1 MKKKDIDQ
9 PTKNVTPESQ
19 ATKDKQ
25 AIDQLKSYKKHWE
38 PRWYLSMAFY
48 EGVHFTYPRKDNTG
62 NWQRK
67 NEVGKNKV
75 IREIPKAK
83 KQLDSVR
90 NLIMK
95 VKQRPVVYP
104 DTNIILADNVDLRMQ
119 EKEKSAAEL
128 QARYVD
134 YYMNKVMKLARHKKK
149 LIRYSELYHVAYIQI
164 LNDNGKKEFAVYDPF
179 EISVFPTI
187 SNINEYPILA
197 KHVSHRMDELV
208 GNDLYDQEA
217 IRKIQQTMSAQG
229 SGKYSGSIYKD
240 SYMRERY
247 GNAPEDN
254 VLVDELYQIVRVKVG
269 EDGQVID
276 DEETYEAEYKES
288 IKKYEGQVQEDGV
301 TPVEVPE
308 MGEIKEEERLR
319 IRAYIGTEKVR
330 DEMTK
335 LSKFPISMFCWG
347 DEAYSTSFMEDL
359 MPLNKSYDI
368 FISKLEHKAKKLD
381 TGRIVMQKGED
392 AKVLTTN
399 DGEFIRYKRFKPEV
413 MEEASVPNAF
423 MNAIELTERDMK
435 EQGVSMTSAAG
446 LPTGVEA
453 WRAIESLKEADFGSI
468 GVQLDNLNECLT
480 DLTEKLTEM
489 LAYDMTDIEKVIMN
503 DENGQPKAYRVIGKR
518 GAEILK
524 QGGGDMPED
533 VIVID
538 PNRTTMVEI
547 ESDMTWTKEGQR
559 YFVLDLVKEG
569 ILPKETALETLK
581 FGNTKDVV
589 AKLIQE
595 STYGKSLIDAPDF
608 KVLPVELQKQ
618 ILTIL
623 SNGAPTGQSQIPEI
637 GGGAPP
643 AEVVEQ

>member
-1 MKKKDIDQ
+1 MNKKYLDQ
-9 PTKNVTPESQ
+9 PTKNVTPETQ
-19 ATKDKQ
+19 ATKDRQ

-48 EGVHFTYPRKDNTG
+48 EGVHFTYPRKDVTG
-62 NWQRK
+62 NWMRK
-67 NEVGKNKV
+67 AEVGKNKV

-149 LIRYSELYHVAYIQI
+149 LIKYAELYHVAYIQI

-197 KHVSHRMDELV
+197 KHVSHRLDDLV
-208 GNDLYDQEA
+208 GNELYDQEA
-217 IRKIQQTMSAQG
+217 IQKIKDGARE

-247 GNAPEDN
+247 GNAPDDN
-254 VLVDELYQIVRVKVG
+254 VMVDELYQIVRVKVS
-269 EDGQVID
+269 EDQVID
-276 DEETYEAEYKES
+276 DEELYMQSFEGKTDEEGNP
-288 IKKYEGQVQEDGV
+288 IK
-301 TPVEVPE
+301 P
-308 MGEIKEEERLR
+308 EIKEEERLR

-330 DEMTK
+330 DELTK
-335 LSKFPISMFCWG
+335 LSKAPISMFCWG
-347 DEAYSTSFMEDL
+347 DEAYATSFMEDL

-453 WRAIESLKEADFGSI
+453 WRAIESLKDADFGSI

-489 LAYDMTDIEKVIMN
+489 LAYDITDIEKVIMN

-524 QGGGDMPED
+524 QGGGTMPED

-547 ESDMTWTKEGQR
+547 ESDMAWTKEGQR

-608 KVLPVELQKQ
+608 QVLPDELKKQ

-623 SNGAPTGQSQIPEI
+623 ANGAPTGQSPIPEM
-637 GGGAPP
+637 GGGASP
-643 AEVVEQ
+643 AEVIEQ

>member
-1 MKKKDIDQ
+1 MNKKYLDQ
-9 PTKNVTPESQ
+9 PTKNVTPETQ
-19 ATKDKQ
+19 ATKDRQ

-48 EGVHFTYPRKDNTG
+48 EGVHFTYPRKDVTG
-62 NWQRK
+62 NWMRK
-67 NEVGKNKV
+67 AEVGKNKV

-90 NLIMK
+90 NIIMK

-149 LIRYSELYHVAYIQI
+149 LIRYAELYHVAYIQI

-197 KHVSHRMDELV
+197 KHVSHRMDELI

-247 GNAPEDN
+247 GNAPDDN
-254 VLVDELYQIVRVKVG
+254 VMVDELYQIVRVKVS
-269 EDGQVID
+269 EDQVID
-276 DEETYEAEYKES
+276 DEELYMQSFEGKTDEEGNP
-288 IKKYEGQVQEDGV
+288 IK
-301 TPVEVPE
+301 P
-308 MGEIKEEERLR
+308 EIKEEERLR

-330 DEMTK
+330 DELTK
-335 LSKFPISMFCWG
+335 LSKAPISMFCWG
-347 DEAYSTSFMEDL
+347 DEAYATSFMEDL

-453 WRAIESLKEADFGSI
+453 WRAIESLKDADFGSI

-489 LAYDMTDIEKVIMN
+489 LAYDITDIEKVIMN

-524 QGGGDMPED
+524 QGGGTMPED

-547 ESDMTWTKEGQR
+547 ESDMAWTKEGQR

-608 KVLPVELQKQ
+608 QVLPDELKKQ

-623 SNGAPTGQSQIPEI
+623 ANGAPTGQSPIPEI

-643 AEVVEQ
+643 AEVIEQ

>member
-1 MKKKDIDQ
+1 MDKKTIDQ
-9 PTKNVTPESQ
+9 PTKNVTPDTQ
-19 ATKDKQ
+19 AAKDRK

-38 PRWYLSMAFY
+38 PRWYLSQAFY
-48 EGVHFTYPRKDNTG
+48 EGVHFTYPKKDTTG
-62 NWQRK
+62 NWQRR

-90 NLIMK
+90 NLILK

-104 DTNIILADNVDLRMQ
+104 DTNIILADNVDAKIQ
-119 EKEKSAAEL
+119 EREKSAAEL

-134 YYMNKVMKLARHKKK
+134 HYLNKVMKLSRHKKK
-149 LIRYSELYHVAYIQI
+149 LIRYAELYHVSFIQI
-164 LNDNGKKEFAVYDPF
+164 LNDNGKKELAVYDPF
-179 EISVFPTI
+179 ELSVFPTI
-187 SNINEYPILA
+187 SNINEYPMLA
-197 KHVSHRMDELV
+197 KHVAHRFEDLV
-208 GNDLYDQEA
+208 GNELYDQEVILKMKDLA
-217 IRKIQQTMSAQG
+217 KD
-229 SGKYSGSIYKD
+229 GKYSASIYKD

-247 GNAPEDN
+247 GNAPDDN
-254 VLVDELYQIVRVKVG
+254 VVIDELYQIVRVDVDENGKTV
-269 EDGQVID
+269 D
-276 DEETYEAEYKES
+276 DETEYAERFK
-288 IKKYEGQVQEDGV
+288 GQFQEDGV
-301 TPVEVPE
+301 TPVEIPKLKQE
-308 MGEIKEEERLR
+308 YRLR
-319 IRAYIGTEKVR
+319 IRAYLGDKKVR
-330 DEMTK
+330 DEVTK
-335 LSKFPISMFCWG
+335 LSKAPVSMFCWG
-347 DEAYSTSFMEDL
+347 DEAYATSLMEDL
-359 MPLNKSYDI
+359 MPLNKSYDV

-423 MNAIELTERDMK
+423 MNAINITENDMR
-435 EQGVSMTSAAG
+435 EQGVAMTSAAG

-468 GVQLDNLNECLT
+468 GTQLDNLNECLT

-489 LAYDMTDIEKVIMN
+489 LAYDMTDIEKVIMT
-503 DENGQPKAYRVIGKR
+503 DENGEPKAYRVIGKR
-518 GAEILK
+518 GKDILE
-524 QGGGDMPED
+524 QTGGTLPED

-538 PNRTTMVEI
+538 PNRTTLVEI

-595 STYGKSLIDAPDF
+595 STYGKSMIDTPDF
-608 KVLPVELQKQ
+608 QVLPNELKQQ

-623 SNGAPTGQSQIPEI
+623 ANGAPTGQSAIPQIG
-637 GGGAPP
+637 GGGAPAPEEAP
-643 AEVVEQ
+643 AQ

>member
-1 MKKKDIDQ
+1 MNKKYLDQ
-9 PTKNVTPESQ
+9 PTKNVTPETQ
-19 ATKDKQ
+19 ATKDRQ

-48 EGVHFTYPRKDNTG
+48 EGVHFTYPRKDVTG
-62 NWQRK
+62 NWMRK
-67 NEVGKNKV
+67 AEVGKNKV

-149 LIRYSELYHVAYIQI
+149 LIRYAELYHVAYIQI

-197 KHVSHRMDELV
+197 KHVSHRMDELI

-247 GNAPEDN
+247 GNAPDDN
-254 VLVDELYQIVRVKVG
+254 VMVDELYQIVRVKVS
-269 EDGQVID
+269 EDQVID
-276 DEETYEAEYKES
+276 DEELYMQSFEGKTDEEGNP
-288 IKKYEGQVQEDGV
+288 IK
-301 TPVEVPE
+301 P
-308 MGEIKEEERLR
+308 EIKEEERLR

-330 DEMTK
+330 DELTK
-335 LSKFPISMFCWG
+335 LSKAPISMFCWG
-347 DEAYSTSFMEDL
+347 DEAYATSFMEDL

-453 WRAIESLKEADFGSI
+453 WRAIESLKDADFGSI

-489 LAYDMTDIEKVIMN
+489 LAYDITDIEKVIMN

-524 QGGGDMPED
+524 QGGGTMPED

-547 ESDMTWTKEGQR
+547 ESDMAWTKEGQR

-608 KVLPVELQKQ
+608 QVLPDELKKQ

-623 SNGAPTGQSQIPEI
+623 ANGAPTGNSAIPPI
-637 GGGAPP
+637 GGGAP
-643 AEVVEQ
+643 AEELVQ

>member
-1 MKKKDIDQ
+1 MEKKILDKA
-9 PTKNVTPESQ
+9 TKNVTPDTQ
-19 ATKDKQ
+19 ATKDRK

-38 PRWYLSMAFY
+38 PRWYLSQAFY
-48 EGVHFTYPRKDNTG
+48 EGVHFTYPRKDVTG
-62 NWQRK
+62 NWMRK
-67 NEVGKNKV
+67 TEVGKNKV

-90 NLIMK
+90 NLILK

-104 DTNIILADNVDLRMQ
+104 DTNIILADNVNPKDQ
-119 EKEKSAAEL
+119 EKEKQAAEL

-134 YYMNKVMKLARHKKK
+134 YYLNKVMKLSRHKKK
-149 LIRYSELYHVAYIQI
+149 LIRYAELYHVAYIQI
-164 LNDNGKKEFAVYDPF
+164 LNDNGKKELAVYDPF
-179 EISVFPTI
+179 EISIFPTI
-187 SNINEYPILA
+187 SNINEYPMLA
-197 KHVSHRMDELV
+197 KHVSHRLDDLV
-208 GNDLYDQEA
+208 GNDLYDQDAIQKIKEGAREA
-217 IRKIQQTMSAQG
+217 
-229 SGKYSGSIYKD
+229 GKYSSSIYKD
-240 SYMRERY
+240 SYMRERF
-247 GNAPEDN
+247 GNAPDDN
-254 VLVDELYQIVRVKVG
+254 VIVDELYQIVRVSVG
-269 EDGQVID
+269 EDENVIEDEEEYMKSFEGKTD
-276 DEETYEAEYKES
+276 DEGNQIE
-288 IKKYEGQVQEDGV
+288 
-301 TPVEVPE
+301 P
-308 MGEIKEEERLR
+308 EIKQEERLR

-330 DEMTK
+330 DEVTK
-335 LSKFPISMFCWG
+335 LSKSPLSMFCWG

-392 AKVLTTN
+392 AKILTTN

-423 MNAIELTERDMK
+423 MNAISITENDMR
-435 EQGVSMTSAAG
+435 EQGVAMTSAAG

-468 GVQLDNLNECLT
+468 GTQLDNLNECLT

-489 LAYDMTDIEKVIMN
+489 LAYDMTDIEKVIMK
-503 DENGQPKAYRVIGKR
+503 DEDGNPKAYRVIGKR
-518 GAEILK
+518 GKDILE
-524 QGGGDMPED
+524 QGGNTIPDD

-538 PNRTTMVEI
+538 PNRTTMVEV

-559 YFVLDLVKEG
+559 YFTLDLIKAG

-581 FGNTKDVV
+581 FGNTKDIIQ
-589 AKLIQE
+589 KLIQE

-623 SNGAPTGQSQIPEI
+623 ANGAPQGGSAIPQI
-637 GGGAPP
+637 GGEAPP
-643 AEVVEQ
+643 AEEPQQ

>member
-1 MKKKDIDQ
+1 MLKKDLDK
-9 PTKNVTPESQ
+9 PTKNVTPETQ
-19 ATKDKQ
+19 ETKDRQ

-38 PRWYLSMAFY
+38 PRWYLAMAFY
-48 EGVHFTYPRKDNTG
+48 EGVHFTYPKKDTSG

-90 NLIMK
+90 NLILK

-104 DTNIILADNVDLRMQ
+104 DTNIILADNVDPKVQ
-119 EKEKSAAEL
+119 EKEKNAAEL
-128 QARYVD
+128 QARFVD
-134 YYMNKVMKLARHKKK
+134 YYLNKVMKLSRHKKK
-149 LIRYSELYHVAYIQI
+149 LIRYAELYHVAYIQI
-164 LNDNGKKEFAVYDPF
+164 LNDNGKKELAVYDPF
-179 EISVFPTI
+179 EISIFPTI

-197 KHVSHRMDELV
+197 KHVSHRIDELV
-208 GNDLYDQEA
+208 GNELYDQEA
-217 IRKIQQTMSAQG
+217 IGRIKQTMTAQG

-240 SYMRERY
+240 SFMRERY
-247 GNAPEDN
+247 GNAPDDN
-254 VLVDELYQIVRVKVG
+254 LLVDELYQIVRVKVG
-269 EDGQVID
+269 EDEQVID
-276 DEETYEAEYKES
+276 DEELYMQS
-288 IKKYEGQVQEDGV
+288 FEGQTDEEGN
-301 TPVEVPE
+301 PIKP
-308 MGEIKEEERLR
+308 EIKQEERLR

-335 LSKFPISMFCWG
+335 LSKFPMSMFCWG

-381 TGRIVMQKGED
+381 TGRIIMQKGED

-423 MNAIELTERDMK
+423 MNAIQITENDMR
-435 EQGVSMTSAAG
+435 EQGVAMTSAAG

-453 WRAIESLKEADFGSI
+453 WRAIESLKEVDFGSI
-468 GVQLDNLNECLT
+468 GTQLDNLNECLT

-489 LAYDMTDIEKVIMN
+489 LAYDMTDIERVIMN
-503 DENGQPKAYRVIGKR
+503 DENGKPQAYRVIGKR
-518 GAEILK
+518 GADILK
-524 QGGGDMPED
+524 QGGGSLPED

-538 PNRTTMVEI
+538 PSRTTLVEI

-559 YFVLDLVKEG
+559 YFTLDLVKEG
-569 ILPKETALETLK
+569 ILPKEMALETLK
-581 FGNTKDVV
+581 FGNTKDIV

-595 STYGKSLIDAPDF
+595 SAYGKSMIDMPDF
-608 KVLPVELQKQ
+608 QVLPDELKKQ

-623 SNGAPTGQSQIPEI
+623 ANGAPTGQSAIPEI
-637 GGGAPP
+637 GGGAP
-643 AEVVEQ
+643 AEEPVQ

>member
-1 MKKKDIDQ
+1 
-9 PTKNVTPESQ
+9 
-19 ATKDKQ
+19 
-25 AIDQLKSYKKHWE
+25 
-38 PRWYLSMAFY
+38 
-48 EGVHFTYPRKDNTG
+48 
-62 NWQRK
+62 
-67 NEVGKNKV
+67 
-75 IREIPKAK
+75 
-83 KQLDSVR
+83 
-90 NLIMK
+90 MK

-308 MGEIKEEERLR
+308 MGEIKEDERLH

-335 LSKFPISMFCWG
+335 LSKSPISMFCWG

-524 QGGGDMPED
+524 QGGGTMSED

-643 AEVVEQ
+643 AEVIEQ

>member
-1 MKKKDIDQ
+1 
-9 PTKNVTPESQ
+9 
-19 ATKDKQ
+19 
-25 AIDQLKSYKKHWE
+25 
-38 PRWYLSMAFY
+38 
-48 EGVHFTYPRKDNTG
+48 
-62 NWQRK
+62 
-67 NEVGKNKV
+67 
-75 IREIPKAK
+75 
-83 KQLDSVR
+83 
-90 NLIMK
+90 
-95 VKQRPVVYP
+95 
-104 DTNIILADNVDLRMQ
+104 
-119 EKEKSAAEL
+119 
-128 QARYVD
+128 
-134 YYMNKVMKLARHKKK
+134 
-149 LIRYSELYHVAYIQI
+149 
-164 LNDNGKKEFAVYDPF
+164 
-179 EISVFPTI
+179 
-187 SNINEYPILA
+187 
-197 KHVSHRMDELV
+197 
-208 GNDLYDQEA
+208 
-217 IRKIQQTMSAQG
+217 MSAQG

-276 DEETYEAEYKES
+276 DEEAYEAEYKES
-288 IKKYEGQVQEDGV
+288 IKQYEGQFQEDGV

-335 LSKFPISMFCWG
+335 LSKSPMSMFCWG

-392 AKVLTTN
+392 AKILTTN
-399 DGEFIRYKRFKPEV
+399 DGEFIRYKRHKPEV

-423 MNAIELTERDMK
+423 MNAISITENDMR
-435 EQGVSMTSAAG
+435 EQGVAMTSAAG

-453 WRAIESLKEADFGSI
+453 WRAIESLKEADLGSI
-468 GVQLDNLNECLT
+468 GTQLDNLNECLT

-489 LAYDMTDIEKVIMN
+489 LAYDMTDIEKVIMK
-503 DENGQPKAYRVIGKR
+503 DEDGNPKAYRVIGKR
-518 GAEILK
+518 GKDILE
-524 QGGGDMPED
+524 QGGNTIPDD

-538 PNRTTMVEI
+538 PNRTTMVEV

-559 YFVLDLVKEG
+559 YFTLDLIKAG

-581 FGNTKDVV
+581 FGNTKDIIQ
-589 AKLIQE
+589 KLIQE

-623 SNGAPTGQSQIPEI
+623 ANGAPQGGSAIPQI
-637 GGGAPP
+637 GGEAPP
-643 AEVVEQ
+643 AEEPQQ

>member
-1 MKKKDIDQ
+1 MDKKILDQ
-9 PTKNVTPESQ
+9 PTANTTV
-19 ATKDKQ
+19 DKQ
-25 AIDQLKSYKKHWE
+25 AEKDRKAIDQLKSYKKHWE
-38 PRWYLSMAFY
+38 PRWYLSQAFY
-48 EGVHFTYPRKDNTG
+48 EGVHFTYPKKDVSG
-62 NWQRK
+62 NWQRR

-90 NLIMK
+90 NLILK

-104 DTNIILADNVDLRMQ
+104 DTNIILADNVDPKMQ
-119 EKEKSAAEL
+119 EREKQAAEL

-134 YYMNKVMKLARHKKK
+134 HYLNKIMKLSRHKKK
-149 LIRYSELYHVAYIQI
+149 LIRYAELYHVAYIQI
-164 LNDNGKKEFAVYDPF
+164 LNDNGKKELAVYDPF
-179 EISVFPTI
+179 EISIFPTI
-187 SNINEYPILA
+187 SNINEYPVLA
-197 KHVSHRMDELV
+197 KHVSHRFEDLE
-208 GNDLYDQEA
+208 GNELYDQQA
-217 IRKIQQTMSAQG
+217 IAELKKTYKD
-229 SGKYSGSIYKD
+229 GKYSASIYKD
-240 SYMRERY
+240 SFMRERY
-247 GNAPEDN
+247 GNAPDDN
-254 VLVDELYQIVRVKVG
+254 VVVDEIYQIVKANVDESGNTV
-269 EDGQVID
+269 EDEQ
-276 DEETYEAEYKES
+276 EYQMQF
-288 IKKYEGQVQEDGV
+288 EGQFQEDGV

-308 MGEIKEEERLR
+308 LQEEFRLR
-319 IRAYIGTEKVR
+319 IRAYIGTKKVR
-330 DEMTK
+330 DELTN
-335 LSKFPISMFCWG
+335 LSKAPMSMFCWG

-359 MPLNKSYDI
+359 MPLNKAYDI

-392 AKVLTTN
+392 AKILTTN

-413 MEEASVPNAF
+413 MEEGSVPNAF
-423 MNAIELTERDMK
+423 MTAINITENDMR
-435 EQGVSMTSAAG
+435 EQGVAMTSAAG

-468 GVQLDNLNECLT
+468 GTQLDNLNECLT

-518 GAEILK
+518 GADILK
-524 QGGGDMPED
+524 QGGAPLPED

-538 PNRTTMVEI
+538 PNRTTLVEI

-595 STYGKSLIDAPDF
+595 ASYGKSMIDMPDF
-608 KVLPVELQKQ
+608 QVLPNELKQ
-618 ILTIL
+618 EILKIL
-623 SNGAPTGQSQIPEI
+623 ANGAPAGNSAIPPI
-637 GGGAPP
+637 GGGTPPEEAP
-643 AEVVEQ
+643 AQ

>member
-1 MKKKDIDQ
+1 MDKKILNQ
-9 PTKNVTPESQ
+9 PTANVTPDTQ
-19 ATKDKQ
+19 ASKDRK

-48 EGVHFTYPRKDNTG
+48 EGVHFTYPKKDTTG
-62 NWQRK
+62 NWQRR

-90 NLIMK
+90 NLILK

-104 DTNIILADNVDLRMQ
+104 DTNIILADNNDPVKQEQ
-119 EKEKSAAEL
+119 EKTAAEL

-134 YYMNKVMKLARHKKK
+134 HYLNKIMKLSRHKKK
-149 LIRYSELYHVAYIQI
+149 LIRYAELYHVAFIQI
-164 LNDNGKKEFAVYDPF
+164 LNDNGKKELAVYDPF
-179 EISVFPTI
+179 EISIFPTI
-187 SNINEYPILA
+187 SNINEYPMLA
-197 KHVSHRMDELV
+197 KHVSHRFEDLI

-217 IRKIQQTMSAQG
+217 ILELQKKTKD
-229 SGKYSGSIYKD
+229 GKYSSSIYKD
-240 SYMRERY
+240 SYMRERF
-247 GNAPEDN
+247 GNAPDDN
-254 VLVDELYQIVRVKVG
+254 VIVDELYQVVRVNVDEG
-269 EDGQVID
+269 GNNVD
-276 DEETYEAEYKES
+276 DEELYKQEFMANNPP
-288 IKKYEGQVQEDGV
+288 VQNEDG
-301 TPVEVPE
+301 TMGEAPAVPE
-308 MGEIKEEERLR
+308 LQEEERLR
-319 IRAYIGTEKVR
+319 IRAYIGDKKVR
-330 DEMTK
+330 DEVTK
-335 LSKFPISMFCWG
+335 LSKSPISMFCWG
-347 DEAYSTSFMEDL
+347 DEAYATSLMEDL

-423 MNAIELTERDMK
+423 MESINRTENDMR
-435 EQGVSMTSAAG
+435 EQGVAMTSAAG

-468 GVQLDNLNECLT
+468 GTQLDNLNECLT
-480 DLTEKLTEM
+480 DLAEKLTEM
-489 LAYDMTDIEKVIMN
+489 IAYDMTDIETVTMK
-503 DENGQPKAYRVIGKR
+503 DENGQPKAYRVVGKR
-518 GAEILK
+518 GADILT
-524 QGGGDMPED
+524 QSGNALPAD

-538 PNRTTMVEI
+538 PNRTTLVEI

-595 STYGKSLIDAPDF
+595 ASYGKSMIDMPDF
-608 KVLPVELQKQ
+608 QVLPADLKQQ
-618 ILTIL
+618 ILQL
-623 SNGAPTGQSQIPEI
+623 LANGAPQGGSAIPPI

-643 AEVVEQ
+643 AEAQQ